1 MKNYK
6 IISLLA
12 LAALMTACNT
22 NNSKASYK
30 NPVTLAKLGK
40 EVEVSVLE
48 DLFKNPD
55 FLKPW
60 VDLDANHYPSSVI
73 TATDASTYESTYTS
87 KNKVVGRENGI
98 ERTDIVVKTDTKN
111 QRLYNKND
119 NVMNYTNE
127 IYGNKSIQNINFSS
141 ELTYQFLKTV
151 EDDAEKMYYVLANQN
166 EHTCTFIQDVTLESS
181 AARLDIIEAVASSIF
196 DDKEFG
202 PYSMAYSIFD
212 YSSSTPEEK
221 EKFKFYQNKDVYS
234 VVYTEE
240 MTIVDMLDDDIL
252 ASISKTKIEKTFQID
267 VSKGCSY
274 VYKTMNV
281 RDVETTYLSNF
292 IDSNNTVRFIDDVLK
307 EKTTESFSVDV
318 KVQDTKVNEVDVS
331 NFEKVFNF

>member
-22 NNSKASYK
+22 NKVSYK

-60 VDLDANHYPSSVI
+60 VNLDANHYPSSVI
-73 TATDASTYESTYTS
+73 TAIDASVYESTYTS

-98 ERTDIVVKTDTKN
+98 ERSDIVVKTDINN
-111 QRLYNKND
+111 QRLYNKSD
-119 NVMNYTNE
+119 NVMNYT
-127 IYGNKSIQNINFSS
+127 KNIFGSEQTQKMSFSS

-151 EDDAEKMYYVLANQN
+151 EDETEKMYYVVANQN

-181 AARLDIIEAVASSIF
+181 AARLNMIEAVASSIF
-196 DDKEFG
+196 DNEEFG
-202 PYSMAYSIFD
+202 PYSMASSIFD
-212 YSSSTPEEK
+212 YSSLTPEEK

-252 ASISKTKIEKTFQID
+252 ASISKTKIERTFQID
-267 VSKGCSY
+267 VSKGSSY

-292 IDSNNTVRFIDDVLK
+292 IDSNDTVRFIDDVLK

-318 KVQDTKVNEVDVS
+318 KVQDTKVDEVDVS
-331 NFEKVFNF
+331 NFEKIYSF

>member
-22 NNSKASYK
+22 NKVSYK

-48 DLFKNPD
+48 DLFNNPD

-73 TATDASTYESTYTS
+73 TGTNASVYESTYTS

-98 ERTDIVVKTDTKN
+98 ERSDIVVKADTKN
-111 QRLYNKND
+111 QRLYNKSD
-119 NVMNYTNE
+119 NVINYTKE
-127 IYGNKSIQNINFSS
+127 IYGNKSIQNINFDN
-141 ELTYQFLKTV
+141 EVTYQFLKTV
-151 EDDAEKMYYVLANQN
+151 EDGNEKLYYVTANQT
-166 EHTCTFIQDVTLESS
+166 EHTCTFLQDVTTESS
-181 AARLDIIEAVASSIF
+181 AARLDMIEAVASSIF
-196 DDKEFG
+196 DNEEFG
-202 PYSMAYSIFD
+202 PYSMAYSISN
-212 YSSSTPEEK
+212 YSSATPEEK

-240 MTIVDMLDDDIL
+240 TTTVDMLDSDIL
-252 ASISKTKIEKTFQID
+252 ASISKTKIERTFQID
-267 VSKGCSY
+267 VSKGSSY

-292 IDSNNTVRFIDDVLK
+292 IDSDDTVRFIDDVLK

>member
-73 TATDASTYESTYTS
+73 TATDASLYESTYTS

-98 ERTDIVVKTDTKN
+98 DRLDIVVKTDIKN
-111 QRLYNKND
+111 QRLYHKRD
-119 NVMNYTNE
+119 NVINYTKE
-127 IYGNKSIQNINFSS
+127 IYGNKSIQNINFAN
-141 ELTYQFLKTV
+141 EVTYQFLKTV
-151 EDDAEKMYYVLANQN
+151 EDETEKMYYVEADHNQ
-166 EHTCTFIQDVTLESS
+166 HTCTFIRDVTTETS
-181 AARLDIIEAVASSIF
+181 AARLNMIETEASTIF
-196 DDKEFG
+196 DSSDFG
-202 PYSMAYSIFD
+202 PYSMSFSIFD
-212 YSSSTPEEK
+212 YSSETQEEK

-252 ASISKTKIEKTFQID
+252 ASISKTKIERTFQID
-267 VSKGCSY
+267 VSKGSSY

>member
-12 LAALMTACNT
+12 LAALMTGCNT
-22 NNSKASYK
+22 NKVSYK

-73 TATDASTYESTYTS
+73 TATKASVYESTYTS

-98 ERTDIVVKTDTKN
+98 ERSDIVVKTDIKN
-111 QRLYNKND
+111 QRLYNKSD

-127 IYGNKSIQNINFSS
+127 IYDNKSIQNINFSS

-151 EDDAEKMYYVLANQN
+151 EDEAEKMYYVVANQN
-166 EHTCTFIQDVTLESS
+166 DHICTFIQDVTLESS
-181 AARLDIIEAVASSIF
+181 AMRLNMIEAVASSIF
-196 DDKEFG
+196 DNEEFG

-240 MTIVDMLDDDIL
+240 MTIVDMLDSDIL
-252 ASISKTKIEKTFQID
+252 ASISKTKIERTFQID
-267 VSKGCSY
+267 VSKGSSY

-292 IDSNNTVRFIDDVLK
+292 IDSNDTVRFVDDVLK
-307 EKTTESFSVDV
+307 EKTTESSSVDV